1 MPGRIRVSESG
12 DHFVD
17 ESGKPFFYLGD
28 TVWSVFTHTL
38 EEDWLEYLRYRS
50 RQGYNVLQI
59 NILPQHDASGPGLG
73 HSPFA
78 RGSDGSYD
86 FTSFD
91 ESYFER
97 AERMLESAVSFGFVP
112 ALVLLWCDY
121 VPGTWLSKI
130 KTGHVMPA
138 SAVSPY
144 VEYAAKRFARF
155 KPIYLVAGDTADSD
169 LQIDEAWSHYETA
182 LETVKRVDPDAL
194 ATLHLWGPKNQQYDL
209 PRRFLDCEHVDFFM
223 YQSGH
228 GFDWIANPYSLPGY
242 FSAAGRRRPI
252 VNGEP
257 CYEGIGHDRGRH
269 DRRSVRRAVWLSLL
283 SGAQAGVTYGAHGVW
298 SWHEES
304 AGFESWGGGDFK
316 VPFRWRDAL
325 RFPGAW
331 DVAAARWLFERFDLF
346 DLKPAGLSAGPV
358 EDSAVAIGGNACLI
372 YTAYPFPVEIE
383 RDLSGYE
390 WVVVDPE
397 RPGELVRPAV
407 HYEKDR
413 TYFEMPHFN
422 SDVLFIGI
430 SQNSSQE

>member
-12 DHFVD
+12 EHFVD

-28 TVWSVFTHTL
+28 TVWSVFTHTR
-38 EEDWLEYLRYRS
+38 EEEWLEYLRYRS
-50 RQGYNVLQI
+50 RQGYNVVQI

-97 AERMLESAVSFGFVP
+97 AERMLEAAVSFGFVP

-138 SAVSPY
+138 SAVAPY
-144 VEYAAKRFARF
+144 VEFAAKRFARF
-155 KPIYLVAGDTADSD
+155 NPIYLIAGDTADTD

-194 ATLHLWGPKNQQYDL
+194 ATLHLWGPKTQRYEL

-228 GFDWIANPYSLPGY
+228 GFDWVSNPYSLPGH
-242 FSAAGRRRPI
+242 FSDAGRRRPI

-304 AGFESWGGGDFK
+304 ARFESWGGGNFK
-316 VPFRWRDAL
+316 MPFRWHEAL

-358 EDSAVAIGGNACLI
+358 EDSAVAIGANACLI
-372 YTAYPFPVEIE
+372 YIAYPFPVQVE

-390 WVVVDPE
+390 WIVIDPE
-397 RPGELVRPAV
+397 RPGEIVRPAV

-422 SDVLFIGI
+422 SDALFIGI
-430 SQNSSQE
+430 S